1 LAEMLT
7 DLLQNI
13 YSRIAQ
19 LGKAIQGL
27 KNSLDG
33 LNQNIEDKITNLNEK
48 MGQFS
53 KEIAVAQTKHLEVIS
68 EIGEGAKKEI
78 EIVQEGLGLKALKKM
93 ISDMENFSKLAE
105 EVLNQDTVNLLLSEA
120 ISSVKNLKKQQE
132 AKVVKQTT
140 KKD

>member
-1 LAEMLT
+1 MLT

-33 LNQNIEDKITNLNEK
+33 LNQNIEDKITNLNKK
-48 MGQFS
+48 MQEFS
-53 KEIAVAQTKHLEVIS
+53 QEINVAQTKHLDVIS

-78 EIVQEGLGLKALKKM
+78 EVVQEGLGLKNLKKM

-120 ISSVKNLKKQQE
+120 ISSVKSLKKQQKTQVVEE
-132 AKVVKQTT
+132 ATQKE
-140 KKD
+140 

>member
-1 LAEMLT
+1 MLT

-13 YSRIAQ
+13 YKRIAQ

-48 MGQFS
+48 MEQFS

-68 EIGEGAKKEI
+68 EIGQGAKKEI
-78 EIVQEGLGLKALKKM
+78 EVVQEGLGLKNLKKM

-120 ISSVKNLKKQQE
+120 ISSVKTLKKQQ
-132 AKVVKQTT
+132 QTQIVEEKT
-140 KKD
+140 SEE